1 MTEAGNQAMVAVGSG
16 VSVQITGVGMAF
28 KLSKKAHEL
37 PMPVMRI
44 KIKKRRNIIR
54 V

>member
-1 MTEAGNQAMVAVGSG
+1 VIVAGNHAMVAVGGG
-16 VSVQITGVGMAF
+16 VSVKITGVGVAF

-37 PMPVMRI
+37 PMLAMRI
-44 KIKKRRNIIR
+44 KIKKRKNIMW